1 MNEVIAVEL
10 QKLNLTTGDY
20 LFVKV
25 NSDMFDFDVASDIC
39 NSIKEQL
46 PEGVVLIGYPN
57 PGVEIQVVR
66 TL

>member
-10 QKLNLTTGDY
+10 QKLNLTPGDY

-25 NSDMFDFDVASDIC
+25 NSDMFNIGEASNIC
-39 NSIKEQL
+39 SFIKEQL

>member
-1 MNEVIAVEL
+1 MDEVIAIEL
-10 QKLNLTTGDY
+10 QKINLTPGDC
-20 LFVKV
+20 LFVKI
-25 NSDMFDFDVASDIC
+25 NMDMFDIAEASNIC

-46 PEGVVLIGYPN
+46 PEGVALIGYPS